1 VVALKAEKG
10 EKMRFIPGAAKFAVA
25 AASLAVLL
33 LAAPA
38 GAVVGGTSDTDNSYA
53 NVGVLQ
59 LNVDGEWSDFCSGTL
74 VRPDVVLTAAHC
86 TDFLVEEGSDGFG
99 PDDLRISFDPQG
111 DAPYYSVDHIVVHP
125 DWFTAG
131 PCFGNSKHACLA
143 PPAEDIAL
151 VFLDE
156 TVDGVTPA
164 PIAEEGYLDT
174 LDLKSETFTVVG
186 YGTDAFIT
194 GSAASPKAITV
205 FDGVRSY
212 RDVSSI
218 AAQDAFPDRFL
229 KITAGVV
236 LRRFRRPTVRRRHH
250 RCAQYVDIQLPLL
263 RAKPGVSPRLGSRS
277 GVSGHLSVRKD
288 VPARA
293 DLDSARAGGSD
304 RLRDDG
310 AEDSWSGGGRMS
322 LAGFSL
328 VSRHGGLDRDASVDS
343 PD

>member
-59 LNVDGEWSDFCSGTL
+59 LNVDGEWFDFCSGTL

-229 KITAGVV
+229 KITAGVCFGDSGGPLFDGDTIV
-236 LRRFRRPTVRRRHH
+236 ALNTWTFSY
-250 RCAQYVDIQLPLL
+250 RC
-263 RAKPGVSPRLGSRS
+263 S
-277 GVSGHLSVRKD
+277 GPNLEYR
-288 VPARA
+288 
-293 DLDSARAGGSD
+293 LDSEVAQ
-304 RLRDDG
+304 
-310 AEDSWSGGGRMS
+310 EF
-322 LAGFSL
+322 LATYL
-328 VSRHGGLDRDASVDS
+328 
-343 PD
+343 